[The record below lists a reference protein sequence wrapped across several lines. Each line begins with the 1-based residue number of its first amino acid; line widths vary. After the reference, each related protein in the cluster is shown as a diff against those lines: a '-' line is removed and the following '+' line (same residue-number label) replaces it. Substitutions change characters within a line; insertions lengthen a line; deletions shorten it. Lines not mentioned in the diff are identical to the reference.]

1 MELNNKQ
8 FKNDILNNYRSISS
22 MELFKDIK
30 KVAVNVADFLS
41 NKFNN
46 LFIDIDYKTS
56 QLAINK
62 DFINKFNVVF
72 ELVVKKDVIIEKWQA
87 LSNTKKKNV
96 VVNALMLFC
105 LKNGY
110 VFDRAKSVYNK
121 QAKCYSIKEYTQQVG
136 VRLYELFY
144 QVGIALNEMQ

>member
-1 MELNNKQ
+1 MELNNKL
-8 FKNDILNNYRSISS
+8 FKNKILANYRSVAS
-22 MELFKDIK
+22 MEHFKDIK
-30 KVAVNVADFLS
+30 KVAVNVADFLN

-46 LFIDIDYKTS
+46 LFADIDYKTS
-56 QLAINK
+56 QLAISK
-62 DFINKFNVVF
+62 EFIDKFNVVF
-72 ELVVKKDVIIEKWQA
+72 ELVVKDNAIIEKWQA

-96 VVNALMLFC
+96 IVNALMLFC

-121 QAKCYSIKEYTQQVG
+121 QAKCYSIKEYTQHIG